1 MQAIEETIELKI
13 EGMSCG
19 GCTAAV
25 TRVLE
30 AVAGVHSATVTL
42 NPGTARIVFDATQ
55 TSRAEL
61 ETKIEEAGYD
71 IKP

>member
-1 MQAIEETIELKI
+1 MESIAIEI

-19 GCTAAV
+19 GCTASV

-30 AVAGVHSATVTL
+30 AVAGVQSATVTL
-42 NPGTARIVFDATQ
+42 NPGMAHIVFDATQ

-61 ETKIEEAGYD
+61 EKSIEEAGYD
-71 IKP
+71 INR

>member
-1 MQAIEETIELKI
+1 METIEIEI

-19 GCTAAV
+19 GCTASV

-30 AVAGVHSATVTL
+30 AVAGVQSATVTL
-42 NPGTARIVFDATQ
+42 TPGQAHIVFDATQ

-71 IKP
+71 IKR